1 MAANHNTSSVT
12 SSRERVVEAICDLLP
27 EVLGSE
33 LGGVTEETKLFDQL
47 GLDSTG
53 VLDLML
59 KLEDS
64 LGVEFD
70 TDNLHLNHFESV
82 GTLTDYVLAETGD

>member
-1 MAANHNTSSVT
+1 MTPTVPPTVTPTPTHSTVAA
-12 SSRERVVEAICDLLP
+12 IIDLLP
-27 EVLGSE
+27 QVLGADI
-33 LGGVTEETKLFDQL
+33 GVVTEDSRLFEDL

-59 KLEDS
+59 KLEES

-70 TDNLHLNHFESV
+70 TDNLHLHHFESV
-82 GTLTDYVLAETGD
+82 RTLADFVVAETGD